1 MSYLVDLVLIA
12 HASFALFT
20 ITGGFLA
27 LRWHGLVWPHLP
39 CVFWGSAIE
48 FGGWVCPLTPLEN
61 RLRAAA
67 GQATYS
73 GDFLAHYLGSVLYPI
88 GLTRA
93 TQISLGTLLVAGN
106 AIAYSLLWRQH
117 RAHAGARWPPAP
129 RGR

>member
-1 MSYLVDLVLIA
+1 M
-12 HASFALFT
+12 
-20 ITGGFLA
+20 
-27 LRWHGLVWPHLP
+27 WPHLP
-39 CVFWGSAIE
+39 CVFWGSAVE

-93 TQISLGTLLVAGN
+93 TQVGIGTLLVAGN

-117 RAHAGARWPPAP
+117 RARAAARWPPAP
-129 RGR
+129 RGS